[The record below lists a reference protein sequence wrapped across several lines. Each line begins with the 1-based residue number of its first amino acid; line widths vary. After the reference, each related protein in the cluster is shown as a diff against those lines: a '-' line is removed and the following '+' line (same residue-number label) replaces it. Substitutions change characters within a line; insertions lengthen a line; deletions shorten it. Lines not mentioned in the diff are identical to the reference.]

1 MWQSSHVKS
10 SGGHLWRGK
19 AAAAVASAQRWGRSG
34 LSNEFFGRFEPES
47 RAFRNGVGR
56 DGGSAQPFQRE
67 EDYQIPQS
75 LFVKTPQIQ

>member
-1 MWQSSHVKS
+1 M
-10 SGGHLWRGK
+10 WRGE

-34 LSNEFFGRFEPES
+34 LSNEFFGRFEPEA
-47 RAFRNGVGR
+47 RAFGNGVGG

-67 EDYQIPQS
+67 GGNQIPQS